1 MYTKAFS
8 CQLQV
13 LGASSERCCCITGAR
28 ELRTGLATDYPITK
42 SLNAFYNSCF
52 TEGSI
57 TTGLHPVRW
66 VVALAISA
74 PVILGTAFLFARLG
88 GNQDFARSCLRG
100 LRYLLAAEFSGFALL
115 VMVGLAYEHR
125 ARAGEAA
132 LFHPPGELID
142 LGGYRLHLYCTG
154 TGGPTVILEHGHRAT
169 YLDWYLVQPKVAE
182 FNRVCSFDRG
192 GHGWSDLSPRPRVPS
207 AMAEE
212 LHTLLRASGERPP
225 YILVGH
231 SFGGLN
237 AIMFAKRFPDEV
249 AGVVLVDSPH
259 PDVLRRA
266 PWRAQLWLRM
276 MRFTMP
282 FGLPRWRGWCEG
294 GPQETL
300 AIKRALMCMP
310 QSIETILHEDASFP
324 AAAREIR
331 GITSLGSVPLA
342 VIARDP
348 AKGRNAALEA
358 RHSQQQR
365 GAMKLS
371 TNSRFIVA
379 EGSAHDVPLARPD
392 VVVEAVRSLLKP
404 QAQAGSRGTP

>member
-1 MYTKAFS
+1 
-8 CQLQV
+8 
-13 LGASSERCCCITGAR
+13 
-28 ELRTGLATDYPITK
+28 LRWAI
-42 SLNAFYNSCF
+42 SL
-52 TEGSI
+52 
-57 TTGLHPVRW
+57 
-66 VVALAISA
+66 ALAVPAVLAAAALIS
-74 PVILGTAFLFARLG
+74 RLG
-88 GNQDFARSCLRG
+88 GNHDLARTCMRG
-100 LRYLLAAEFSGFALL
+100 LRYALATELTLLIVVSVIGFS
-115 VMVGLAYEHR
+115 YEHR
-125 ARAGEAA
+125 ARRHEAA
-132 LFHPPGELID
+132 LFHPPGRLVDI
-142 LGGYRLHLYCTG
+142 GGYRLHLYCTG
-154 TGGPTVILEHGHRAT
+154 TGGPTVVLEHGHRAT
-169 YLDWYLVQPKVAE
+169 YLDWYLVQPKLAE

-212 LHTLLRASGERPP
+212 LHTLLRAAGERPP

-231 SFGGLN
+231 SFGGLD
-237 AIMFAKRFPDEV
+237 AIMFAHRFPDEV

-266 PWRAQLWLRM
+266 SWRGQLWLRM

-300 AIKRALMCMP
+300 AIKRALTCRP
-310 QSIETILHEDASFP
+310 QSIETILREDAAFP
-324 AAAREIR
+324 AAGDEVRDV
-331 GITSLGSVPLA
+331 TSLGSVPLV

-365 GAMKLS
+365 GAMNLS

-379 EGSAHDVPLARPD
+379 EGSAHDVPLERPD
-392 VVVEAVRSLLKP
+392 VIVSVVRSLITP
-404 QAQAGSRGTP
+404 PAPAGSRGTP